1 MLLENNSIK
10 TNEIEIATI
19 MNDYFINNIKN
30 LNLKSSKKC
39 TAKDL
44 NSIVSEFDDHIS
56 IKKIKEFFP
65 DINVNDFEFETVTME
80 DVKKEIL
87 NLNTKKSSTSG
98 SIPAT
103 ILKQSLDIYL
113 PYLTKSVNYTINE
126 SEFPAELKHSEVIPL
141 LKKED
146 PLKKENYRPAS
157 LLPHLSKVF
166 ERIIYK
172 QINEY
177 MGKKTFKIYNRF
189 QKIAWNSTFYGNHA
203 RKMEKSSR
211 QKRTSAFYL
220 WIYQRPFIQSITIFC
235 WQSYMHMV
243 SL

>member
-10 TNEIEIATI
+10 TNEKEIATI
-19 MNDYFINNIKN
+19 MNDYFINITKN
-30 LNLKSSKKC
+30 LDLKSSKKC

-56 IKKIKEFFP
+56 IKKIKDFFP

-103 ILKQSLDIYL
+103 ILKQSLDIYV

-141 LKKED
+141 SKKED
-146 PLKKENYRPAS
+146 PLKKENYRPVS

-166 ERIIYK
+166 ERITYK

-177 MGKKTFKIYNRF
+177 MEKKLSKFITGF
-189 QKIAWNSTFYGNHA
+189 
-203 RKMEKSSR
+203 RKLHETQHSMVTMLEKWKKSSR
-211 QKRTSAFYL
+211 QKRIYL
-220 WIYQRPFIQSITIFC
+220 RFIYGSIKG
-235 WQSYMHMV
+235 
-243 SL
+243 LR